1 VLGDHAWFN
10 DKEEY
15 NTIAN
20 SSKFKY
26 LEGMASCNWVSMVK
40 DNLIGD
46 PVDVE
51 MFRWT
56 EWVLD
61 ESPNELAYL
70 VIYRNQFELAC
81 VYPQDISHYMY
92 HMLDAKN
99 KRNLNSS
106 LSSASETSSE
116 GGDIFIE
123 NVPYSL
129 AIIKRFSFN
138 SKLARMSVIVKNKKD
153 GNYRVYTKGAPENI
167 RRLCIEDSVP
177 STFHDILK
185 KYTEKGLRVL
195 ALAYKELPNV
205 DYFFVSEL
213 KRSQVEYEL
222 RFLGLILLNNELKQQ
237 TVPTINALHK
247 AKIRTIMAT
256 GDNPLTS
263 ISVARE
269 SGIIDPSRPV
279 FLGELVTL
287 KDGEKRLT
295 WNNIDKFDSK
305 LDPKTLFPLNLEE
318 EELKRQIHS
327 YSESS
332 SIFKFK

>member
-1 VLGDHAWFN
+1 
-10 DKEEY
+10 
-15 NTIAN
+15 
-20 SSKFKY
+20 
-26 LEGMASCNWVSMVK
+26 M
-40 DNLIGD
+40 
-46 PVDVE
+46 
-51 MFRWT
+51 
-56 EWVLD
+56 LD
-61 ESPNELAYL
+61 ESPNESVFGL
-70 VIYRNQFELAC
+70 IYRNHFELAT

-92 HMLDAKN
+92 HMQDAEN
-99 KRNLNSS
+99 KRTLESS
-106 LSSASETSSE
+106 VSSNSETSSE
-116 GGDIFIE
+116 GGDIFVE
-123 NVPYSL
+123 NAPYCL
-129 AIIKRFSFN
+129 AIIKRFNFN
-138 SKLARMSVIVKNKKD
+138 SKLARMSVVVKNKKD

-167 RRLCIEDSVP
+167 RRLCIEDSIP

-205 DYFFVSEL
+205 DYFSVSEMR
-213 KRSQVEYEL
+213 RSQVEYEL

-237 TVPTINALHK
+237 TVPTISALHK

-287 KDGEKRLT
+287 KDGEKLLT

-318 EELKRQIHS
+318 EELKKQS
-327 YSESS
+327 YNYSENS
-332 SIFKFK
+332 SIFKFR